1 MTATIG
7 RRPLALATVLVVFI
21 TLIALFATGT
31 VRFPSR
37 QTTMDFALR
46 QRVSAA
52 STLQFSF
59 PALMDHRS
67 VEESMT
73 MPEGIT
79 GTFDWTDETL
89 TFSPAAPLPAG
100 KTIVFHLSRDAKKSD
115 GVSLNQDLAF
125 TFIVA
130 GPPLIAGRIPEV
142 GAQHVAETSK
152 ITIIF
157 DRPMIPL
164 TQVQGD
170 AAQARLANWPVTISP
185 DTAGRWR
192 WLSTVAV
199 EYIPEKGLLPS
210 TRYTVSIP
218 KGIETVSGDK
228 TEEDFSWT
236 FETARPQVT
245 TTDPEEDFALAGPT
259 TVPSLTF
266 NQEMNTNSSKEFLS
280 LTRTGENGTPED
292 VGIRSV
298 SYGTIEV
305 DKRTVTD
312 RKTLVITPAK
322 PLAFSSKY
330 TLTVA
335 PGLTGAEGTLGN
347 GTGFTLH
354 FSTVGTLK
362 VEQSNF
368 EYGRVFFKFSN
379 PLSEDSLKNQIM
391 IAPAI
396 EKWEETEWQLSS
408 WVDNRELAAYP
419 PLAPSTQYTIT
430 LGTGLK
436 DTFGQS
442 LKEPATFSFKTPPL
456 DPQLQLE
463 SKGEFGIFEREKPPV
478 YRLKS
483 VNITKVEAELSS
495 VSILDFLTFRDTHET
510 WNALPTNLTPLQTWT
525 YVPEVK
531 RDTWDIHAF
540 DLIEEA
546 KQSLPSGLYALRVRA
561 PNEKGYD
568 GKELQYTQIFALTST
583 TLTLKYSGNRAL
595 VWATDLK
602 TGESVAGANV
612 AFHSLNGETVVT
624 GKTDKQGFFETPID
638 MKRFATAMNEWEPE
652 FWVTA
657 EKGGDLSFVS
667 SKWNDGIRPDMF
679 GFYTDFWN
687 PSDRAE
693 RIHSTLYTDRPLY
706 RAGDTV
712 HFKGILRTRNVDGVL
727 AIPEK
732 SRAVAVTVRDSN
744 GNEIFSKSLTLSSY
758 GSFAGDL
765 PIDAEAPLGTYQI
778 TAGFQEN
785 TYGGDAF
792 GSFEVLAYRKPEYRV
807 DMTTEREDYFQDD
820 TVQATIAGAYY
831 FGAPMG
837 GASVAWRAQTTDY
850 FFNKVQDDWLA
861 GRSLGEGW
869 YSFGLEDAFC
879 WQNCERE
886 TKLLAEGEGTLDA
899 SGRLTISVPAT
910 IADKPVSQI
919 LTVEADVTDPNN
931 QVVSNRVSVP
941 VHKADAYVGVKTEDY
956 VVTPGTDA
964 AIGVIT
970 VKPDGSALPNTNVT
984 VNLYSRKWNTIKK
997 KGVDGQYY
1005 YDNTPEDTFVRATKV
1020 TTDEKGKARTT
1031 VRPDQGGEFRVVAV
1045 VEDKQGRQA
1054 KAATSLYA
1062 WSSTYVNWPHENN
1075 NRIDVVP
1082 DKAEYRIGDTAT
1094 LLIKSPFQ
1102 GANVKA
1108 LVTVEREQ
1116 VIHREVITIE
1126 STAQKISVP
1135 ITEDMLPTAY
1145 VSVIV
1150 LKPRIGE
1157 TFNENGLDTGAP
1169 AFRIGY
1175 AKLPIETSSKRLT
1188 VNVMPDKEKYLP
1200 GEKVTVKLK
1209 ASDWQGKPVRAELS
1223 LGVVDMSVL
1232 ALTGFELPDLVQRFY
1247 GERPVGVLTAE
1258 MLTFLIDRY
1267 KPGSKG
1273 GGGAD
1278 LEAKKRGNFKD
1289 TAYWNPTILTNE
1301 KGEAEAEF
1309 TLPDNLTTWHLLA
1322 VGQTIASTFGAA
1334 EDTMIETKPV
1344 IVRPVR
1350 PRFAVVGDRVTL
1362 GAIVH
1367 NFLDSSATFDVS
1379 LTGSGFTLS
1388 GQRSKQV
1395 TIGAG
1400 EQTKVEFPVTIAPTF
1415 AEASAGRRA
1424 DKATFTFLAKNENAR
1439 DEVEE
1444 SIPILTYGTPQ
1455 SAATTGITEDVIT
1468 EKVLVPSEKDARDG
1482 SLSVTVSPTLAT
1494 YLPVG
1499 LQYLASYP
1507 YGCAEQTLS
1516 SILPNVVLLRLQG
1529 FDAFHIVDKK
1539 KLDDMVTKG
1548 LTRLYT
1554 FQRGDGGFGYWQ
1566 ESNRSYPAL
1575 SAYALQALSLIRDSG
1590 FAVDDGV
1597 LARTRQYLDAAL
1609 RRSDPN
1615 AELDVAT
1622 RAQIL
1627 FILAETGDVDL
1638 SLLNNLD
1645 EQRAKLPLFA
1655 KAQLAMAFDHTKSKG
1670 KARDIVTEILRSAKV
1685 DGRGTHFEEED
1696 IGTYGSLM
1704 HTNDRTSALVLQAL
1718 LRIDPKNP
1726 LIPNA
1731 VRYLLAIRKDGHWD
1745 TTQSTVSVLLTFIEY
1760 LEQTKELDA
1769 AFTAG
1774 VDVNGTKIL
1783 DWKVTKLNVLSRKE
1797 VKLKLN
1803 ELLRGEES
1811 TLKIGKE
1818 GTGRLYYDAVL
1829 SYFYTADTLPP
1840 AEEGISVLRS
1850 TEPLPDQKKT
1860 LTVGNTYR
1868 VTLTITVPEDRH
1880 FVAVESPFP
1889 AGFEPIDVNL
1899 QTAQKTLLSDDT
1911 TRLWDEN
1918 YWQSGLWRFSHRE
1931 LRDDMFFAFADELPA
1946 GVYQLTYLVRATTP
1960 GTFHERPAHVFE
1972 MYFPEV
1978 FGQTMGKMVTIQ
1990 E

>member
-1 MTATIG
+1 MPPSSRFSFVAATVS

-59 PALMDHRS
+59 PSLMDHQS
-67 VEESMT
+67 VEESIT
-73 MPEGIT
+73 LPDGIT
-79 GTFDWTDETL
+79 GNWAWNDETL

-100 KTIVFHLSRDAKKSD
+100 KTLVFHLNHEVKKSD
-115 GVSLNQDLAF
+115 GVTLGQDLAF

-130 GPPLIAGRIPEV
+130 GPPTIAERIPNM
-142 GAQHVAETSK
+142 GAQDVSASSK

-164 TQVQGD
+164 TQVQGE
-170 AAQARLANWPVTISP
+170 AAQARLVNWPVTISP
-185 DTAGRWR
+185 DTSGRWR

-199 EYIPEKGLLPS
+199 EFIPEQGLMPS

-236 FETARPQVT
+236 FETVRPQVVA
-245 TTDPEEDFALAGPT
+245 TDPEENFRLAGPT
-259 TVPSLTF
+259 TVLSLTF
-266 NQEMNTNSSKEFLS
+266 NQEMDTSSAKEFLS
-280 LTRTGENGTPED
+280 LTRRGEQDVTED

-298 SYGTIEV
+298 SFGTAEV
-305 DKRTVTD
+305 DKRDVTD
-312 RKTLVITPAK
+312 RNTLVVTPAK
-322 PLAFSSKY
+322 PLAFSSQY

-335 PGLTGAEGTLGN
+335 PGLTGAKGTLGN
-347 GTGFTLH
+347 GTGFALL

-362 VEQSNF
+362 METSSF
-368 EYGRVFFKFSN
+368 EYGRVLFRFSN
-379 PLSEDSLKNQIM
+379 PLSEDSLKNQIT
-391 IAPAI
+391 ITP
-396 EKWEETEWQLSS
+396 EVPKWNETEWELSS
-408 WVDNRELAAYP
+408 WTDNRELAAYP
-419 PLAPSTQYTIT
+419 PLTPSTEYTIT
-430 LGTGLK
+430 LKTGIK

-483 VNITKVEAELSS
+483 VNISKVEAELST
-495 VSILDFLTFRDTHET
+495 VKIEDFLAFRDSHQT
-510 WNALPTNLTPLQTWT
+510 WNALPANLTPLQTWT
-525 YVPEVK
+525 YVPESSK
-531 RDTWDIHAF
+531 DNRDIHAF
-540 DLIEEA
+540 DLIQEA
-546 KQSLPSGLYALRVRA
+546 KQSLSSGLYVLRVRA
-561 PNEKGYD
+561 PNEKDYE
-568 GKELQYTQIFALTST
+568 GKPLQYTQIFALTTT

-595 VWATDLK
+595 VWATNLK
-602 TGESVAGANV
+602 TGEPVAGAQV

-624 GKTDKQGFFETPID
+624 GKTDKQGFFETAVD

-679 GFYTDFWN
+679 GTYTDFWN
-687 PSDRAE
+687 PSDRTE
-693 RIHSTLYTDRPLY
+693 RIHSYLYTDRPIY

-712 HFKGILRTRNVDGVL
+712 HFKGILRARNREGIL
-727 AIPEK
+727 SIPAHNR
-732 SRAVAVTVRDSN
+732 SVTVTIADTN
-744 GNEIFSKSLTLSSY
+744 GNQVFNTSVSPTEF
-758 GSFAGDL
+758 GSFAGDFPL
-765 PIDAEAPLGTYQI
+765 DPKAPLGTYQI
-778 TAGFQEN
+778 FAGFQTN
-785 TYGGDAF
+785 MYGNDAF

-807 DMTTEREDYFQDD
+807 DLSTEKEDYFQDD
-820 TVQATIAGAYY
+820 TVQTTIEGAYY

-837 GASVAWRAQTTDY
+837 HAKVAWRAQTTDY
-850 FFNKVQDDWLA
+850 FFNKVTD
-861 GRSLGEGW
+861 GW
-869 YSFGLEDAFC
+869 YSFGLEDAWC

-886 TKLLAEGEGTLDA
+886 TTLLAEGEGQLDA
-899 SGRLTISVPAT
+899 AGRLTISVAAK

-919 LTVEADVTDPNN
+919 LTIEADVTDPNN

-941 VHKADAYVGVKTEDY
+941 VHKADAYVGVRTEDY
-956 VVTPGTDA
+956 VVTPGTNA
-964 AIGVIT
+964 NIALIT
-970 VKPDGSALPNTNVT
+970 VKPDGSVLPNTNVT
-984 VNLYSRKWNTIKK
+984 VNLYSRTWNSIKK

-1020 TTDEKGKARTT
+1020 ITDEKGKARAT
-1031 VRPDQGGEFRVVAV
+1031 VQPDQGGEFRVVAV
-1045 VEDKQGRQA
+1045 VEDEQGREA
-1054 KAATSLYA
+1054 KAATGLYA

-1102 GANVKA
+1102 GQNVKA

-1116 VIHREVITIE
+1116 VIRKEIITIE
-1126 STAQKISVP
+1126 SSAQKITIP
-1135 ITEDMLPTAY
+1135 ITEDLLPTAY
-1145 VSVIV
+1145 VSVVI

-1157 TFNENGLDTGAP
+1157 TFDENGLDTGAP

-1188 VNVMPDKEKYLP
+1188 VLVTTDKEKYLP
-1200 GEKVTVKLK
+1200 GEKVSVQLSTVD
-1209 ASDWQGKPVRAELS
+1209 AQGKPAQAELS

-1232 ALTGFELPDLVQRFY
+1232 ALTGFELPDLVQQFY
-1247 GERPVGVLTAE
+1247 SERPVGVLTAE
-1258 MLTFLIDRY
+1258 MLTLLIDRY

-1273 GGGAD
+1273 GGGAE

-1289 TAYWNPTILTNE
+1289 TAYWNPTVLTNE
-1301 KGEAEAEF
+1301 KGEVEVSF

-1322 VGQTIASTFGAA
+1322 IGQTKSSTFGAA
-1334 EDTMIETKPV
+1334 EDTVIETKHV

-1350 PRFAVVGDRVTL
+1350 PRFGVVGDRITI

-1367 NFLDSSATFDVS
+1367 NFLDETQTFTVS
-1379 LTGSGFTLS
+1379 LSGSGFALN
-1388 GQRSKQV
+1388 GLPGKQV
-1395 TIGAG
+1395 TVKSG
-1400 EQTKVEFPVTIAPTF
+1400 EQTKVEFPVTIARTSK
-1415 AEASAGRRA
+1415 AS
-1424 DKATFTFLAKNENAR
+1424 FIFLAENESAR

-1444 SIPILTYGTPQ
+1444 AMPIYPYGTLQ
-1455 SAATTGITEDVIT
+1455 SAATTGITEDTAI
-1468 EKVLVPSEKDARDG
+1468 EHVLVPTEKDARDG
-1482 SLSVTVSPTLAT
+1482 SLSIIVSPSLAT
-1494 YLPVG
+1494 YLPSG
-1499 LQYLASYP
+1499 LAYLAHYP

-1516 SILPNVVLLRLQG
+1516 SVLPDVVLTRLQG

-1539 KLDDMVTKG
+1539 KLADMVTTG

-1554 FQRGDGGFGYWQ
+1554 FQRSDGGFGYWQ
-1566 ESNRSYPAL
+1566 ESGRSYPAL
-1575 SAYALQALSLIRDSG
+1575 SAYALRALSLIRDSG
-1590 FAVDDGV
+1590 YAVDDGV
-1597 LARTRQYLDAAL
+1597 IARTRQYLDAAL
-1609 RRSDPN
+1609 RTSDPH
-1615 AELDVAT
+1615 AELDAAL
-1622 RAQIL
+1622 RARIL
-1627 FILAETGDVDL
+1627 FVLAETGKVDA
-1638 SLLNNLD
+1638 SLLANLD

-1655 KAQLAMAFDHTKSKG
+1655 KAELAMAFERSKSKT
-1670 KARDIVTEILRSAKV
+1670 KAKEILLEILKSAKV

-1696 IGTYGSLM
+1696 IAVFGPLM
-1704 HTNDRTSALVLQAL
+1704 QTNDSTSALVLQAM
-1718 LRIDPKNP
+1718 LRIDPKNV

-1745 TTQSTVSVLLTFIEY
+1745 TTQSTVSVLLAFIEY
-1760 LEQTKELDA
+1760 LQQTKELDA
-1769 AFTAG
+1769 DYTAG
-1774 VDVNGTKIL
+1774 VEIDGTKVL
-1783 DWKVTKLNVLSRKE
+1783 DWKVTKQNVLSRKE
-1797 VKLKLN
+1797 VKLALD
-1803 ELLRGEES
+1803 ELTRGEES

-1850 TEPLPDQKKT
+1850 TEPLSDQKKAF
-1860 LTVGNTYR
+1860 TVGNTYR

-1880 FVAVESPFP
+1880 FVAIESPFP
-1889 AGFEPIDVNL
+1889 AGFEPIDVSL
-1899 QTAQKTLLSDDT
+1899 QTAQQTLLSDDT
-1911 TRLWDEN
+1911 TRMWDEN
-1918 YWQSGLWRFSHRE
+1918 YWQSGLWRFNHRE

-1960 GTFHERPAHVFE
+1960 GTFHERPARVFE

-1978 FGQTMGKMVTIQ
+1978 FGQTAGKMVTI
-1990 E
+1990 EE

>member
-1 MTATIG
+1 MSPSNRFSFVAATVG

-21 TLIALFATGT
+21 TLIALFVTGT

-59 PALMDHRS
+59 PSLMDHQS
-67 VEESMT
+67 TEKNMT
-73 MPEGIT
+73 LPADIT
-79 GTFDWTDETL
+79 GSWDWQDETL

-100 KTIVFHLSRDAKKSD
+100 KTFVFHLSREAKKSD
-115 GVSLNQDLAF
+115 GNSLGEDLNF

-130 GPPLIAGRIPEV
+130 GPPTIAARIPDV
-142 GAQHVAETSK
+142 GAQDIVQTSK

-164 TQVQGD
+164 TQVQGE
-170 AAQARLANWPVTISP
+170 AAQARLANWPASPQGTGAGPVTISP

-199 EYIPEKGLLPS
+199 EFIPEKGLLPS

-218 KGIETVSGDK
+218 KGILTVSGDA

-236 FETARPQVT
+236 FETSRPQVVS
-245 TTDPEEDFALAGPT
+245 TDPEQNFSLAGPT
-259 TVPSLTF
+259 TIPALTF
-266 NQEMNTNSSKEFLS
+266 NQEMNTESAKTFLS
-280 LTRTGENGTPED
+280 LTRTDENGTIEKAD
-292 VGIRSV
+292 IRSV
-298 SYGTIEV
+298 SFGTVEV
-305 DKRTVTD
+305 DKRDVTD
-312 RKTLVITPAK
+312 RNTLVITPVQ
-322 PLAFSSKY
+322 PLAFSSTY

-354 FSTVGTLK
+354 FSTVGPLK
-362 VEQSNF
+362 LAKSGF
-368 EYGRVFFKFSN
+368 EYGRASFTFNN
-379 PLSEDSLKNQIM
+379 PLSEDSLKNQIT
-391 IAPAI
+391 ITP
-396 EKWEETEWQLSS
+396 EVPKWKETEWQLSS

-419 PLAPSTQYTIT
+419 PLSPSTQYTIT
-430 LGTGLK
+430 LGTGIK
-436 DTFGQS
+436 DTFGQA

-456 DPQLQLE
+456 DPQLELE
-463 SKGEFGIFEREKPPV
+463 SKGDFGIFEREKPPV

-483 VNITKVEAELSS
+483 VNISKVVAELSA
-495 VSILDFLTFRDTHET
+495 VNIQDFLTFRDTHQT
-510 WNALPTNLTPLQTWT
+510 WNALPNNLTPLQTWT

-531 RDTWDIHAF
+531 KDTWDIHAF

-546 KQSLPSGLYALRVRA
+546 KQSLPSGLYALQVRA

-568 GKELQYTQIFALTST
+568 GKELQFTQIFALTST
-583 TLTLKYSGNRAL
+583 SLTLKYSGNRAL

-602 TGESVAGANV
+602 AGEAAAGANIT
-612 AFHSLNGETVVT
+612 FHALNGETVVT
-624 GKTDKQGFFETPID
+624 GKTDKQGFFEANFN
-638 MKRFATAMNEWEPE
+638 MQKFATSMNEWEPE

-687 PSDRAE
+687 PQDRAE
-693 RIHSTLYTDRPLY
+693 RMHSTLYTDRPIY
-706 RAGDTV
+706 RTGDTV
-712 HFKGILRTRNVDGVL
+712 HFKGILRTRNRDGVL
-727 AIPEK
+727 SIPEK
-732 SRAVAVTVRDSN
+732 NRSVNVIVTDSN
-744 GNEIFSKSLTLSSY
+744 GNQIFTKSLNLSSY
-758 GSFAGDL
+758 GSFDGDL
-765 PIDAEAPLGTYQI
+765 PIDAKAPLGLYQI
-778 TAGFQEN
+778 SAGFNESI
-785 TYGGDAF
+785 YGGDAF
-792 GSFEVLAYRKPEYRV
+792 GSFDVLAYRKPEYRV
-807 DMTTEREDYFQDD
+807 DLTTEKEDYFEND
-820 TVQATIAGAYY
+820 TVQATIEGAYY

-837 GASVAWRAQTTDY
+837 DAKVVWRAQTTDY
-850 FFNKVQDDWLA
+850 FFNKVTDD
-861 GRSLGEGW
+861 W
-869 YSFGLEDAFC
+869 YSFGLEDAWC
-879 WQNCERE
+879 WQNCERG
-886 TKLLAEGEGTLDA
+886 TGLIAEGEGHLDA
-899 SGRLTISVPAT
+899 GGRLSISVPAN
-910 IADKPVSQI
+910 IADKATSQI
-919 LTVEADVTDPNN
+919 LTIEADVTDPNN

-941 VHKADAYVGVKTEDY
+941 VHKANAYVGVKTEDY

-964 AIGVIT
+964 AIAVIT
-970 VKPDGSALPNTNVT
+970 VKPDGSVLPNTSVT
-984 VNLYSRKWNTIKK
+984 VNLYSRKWNSIKK

-1005 YDNTPEDTFVRATKV
+1005 YDNTPEDTFVRATRV
-1020 TTDEKGKARTT
+1020 TTDEKGKARAA
-1031 VRPDQGGEFRVVAV
+1031 VRPDLGGEFRVVAI
-1045 VEDKQGRQA
+1045 VEDEQGREA

-1082 DKAEYRIGDTAT
+1082 DKAEYRVGDTAT

-1102 GANVKA
+1102 GKNVKA

-1116 VIHREVITIE
+1116 VIHKEIITIE
-1126 STAQKISVP
+1126 STAQKITVP
-1135 ITEDMLPTAY
+1135 ITEDLLPTAY
-1145 VSVIV
+1145 VSVVV

-1157 TFNENGLDTGAP
+1157 TFDENGLDTGAP

-1175 AKLPIETSSKRLT
+1175 AKLSIETTRKRLT
-1188 VNVMPDKEKYLP
+1188 VNVTTDKQKYLP
-1200 GEKVTVKLK
+1200 GEKVTVTLE
-1209 ASDWQGKPVRAELS
+1209 ALDWQGKPAQAELS

-1232 ALTGFELPDLVQRFY
+1232 ALTGFELPDLVQKFY

-1258 MLTFLIDRY
+1258 MLTYLIDRY

-1289 TAYWNPTILTNE
+1289 TAYWNPTILTDDQG
-1301 KGEAEAEF
+1301 KAEVSF

-1322 VGQTIASTFGAA
+1322 IGQTLASTFGAA
-1334 EDTMIETKPV
+1334 EDTVIETKQV

-1350 PRFAVVGDRVTL
+1350 PRFGVVGDRIAI

-1367 NFLDSSATFDVS
+1367 NFLENSATFTVS
-1379 LTGSGFTLS
+1379 LTGSGFTLN
-1388 GQRSKQV
+1388 GPLSKQV
-1395 TIGAG
+1395 TIQAG
-1400 EQTKVEFPVTIAPTF
+1400 EQTKVEFPVTISRT
-1415 AEASAGRRA
+1415 
-1424 DKATFTFLAKNENAR
+1424 DKATFTFLAENETAR

-1444 SIPILTYGTPQ
+1444 SIPILPYGTPQ
-1455 SAATTGITEDVIT
+1455 SAATTGITEDTAT
-1468 EKVLVPSEKDARDG
+1468 EQVLVPTEKDARDG
-1482 SLSVTVSPTLAT
+1482 SLSVTVSPSLAT
-1494 YLPVG
+1494 YLPGG
-1499 LQYLASYP
+1499 LQYLAHYP

-1516 SILPNVVLLRLQG
+1516 SVLPDVVLTRLQG
-1529 FDAFHIVDKK
+1529 FDAFHIVDQK
-1539 KLDDMVTKG
+1539 KLDDMVTTG

-1566 ESNRSYPAL
+1566 ESSRSYPPL

-1597 LARTRQYLDAAL
+1597 IARTRQYLDAAL
-1609 RRSDPN
+1609 RTSDPN
-1615 AELDVAT
+1615 AQIDAAL

-1627 FILAETGDVDL
+1627 FVLAETGKVDA
-1638 SLLNNLD
+1638 SLLANLD

-1655 KAQLAMAFDHTKSKG
+1655 KAELAMAFERSKSKA
-1670 KARDIVTEILRSAKV
+1670 KAKEILLEILKSAKV

-1696 IGTYGSLM
+1696 IAVFGPLM
-1704 HTNDRTSALVLQAL
+1704 QTNDSTSALVLQAM
-1718 LRIDPKNP
+1718 LRIDPQNV

-1745 TTQSTVSVLLTFIEY
+1745 TTQSTVSVLLAFIEY
-1760 LEQTKELDA
+1760 LQQTKELDA
-1769 AFTAG
+1769 NFTAG
-1774 VDVNGTKIL
+1774 VEVDGTKIL
-1783 DWKVTKLNVLSRKE
+1783 DWKVDKQNILSRKE
-1797 VKLKLN
+1797 VKLALD
-1803 ELLRGEES
+1803 ELVRGEET

-1850 TEPLPDQKKT
+1850 TEPLADQKKAF
-1860 LTVGNTYR
+1860 TVGNTYR

-1880 FVAVESPFP
+1880 FVAIESPFP
-1889 AGFEPIDVNL
+1889 AGFEPIDVSL
-1899 QTAQKTLLSDDT
+1899 QTAQQTLLSDDT
-1911 TRLWDEN
+1911 TRMWDEN
-1918 YWQSGLWRFSHRE
+1918 YWQSGLWRFNHRE

-1946 GVYQLTYLVRATTP
+1946 GVYQLTYLMRATTP
-1960 GTFHERPAHVFE
+1960 GTFHERPARVFE

-1978 FGQTMGKMVTIQ
+1978 FGQTAGKMVTIG